1 MIHTLRSSPVFSPP
15 HVLGLHILSNLG
27 ELLLK
32 DVPINLYYS

>member
-1 MIHTLRSSPVFSPP
+1 MIHTLRSSPVFFPP
-15 HVLGLHILSNLG
+15 HVLGPHNLG